1 VLTTTFSLISQIFP
15 EEKEK
20 YISYIEAATGFGFMA
35 GPPLGSIIYGYL
47 DFKWTFFAFA
57 ILVLI
62 DFVFCWLLLPK

>member
-1 VLTTTFSLISQIFP
+1 VLSTTYSLISQIFP

-20 YISYIEAATGFGFMA
+20 YISYIEAATGFGLMV

-47 DFKWTFFAFA
+47 DFQWTFYVFA

-62 DFVFCWLLLPK
+62 NLVLCLLFIPK